1 MLSLE
6 ISRLKNCNNN
16 PNTNYSHAAKLTDLL
31 TVIALMSAEL
41 DSLRGISYEKSIVQS

>member
-6 ISRLKNCNNN
+6 ISRLKNCNNSN
-16 PNTNYSHAAKLTDLL
+16 SNYSQAAKITDLL